1 MKTMTRTFIGLTLV
15 GLALTVGCTSTSS
28 RVPDNG
34 DQNGGD
40 AAADGGGDTGT
51 DTDADGD
58 TDTDAD
64 GDTDT
69 DTDGDADGDA
79 GTANPGVTCTDQ
91 PDCHG
96 GTVCGLLYAN
106 QTTSY
111 CYWDCSTSADV
122 CNGTAW
128 PECANSSMCLKAATI
143 SGNFN
148 CNLDGTFATTGN
160 TVQVT
165 INGVTTTHDRCAA
178 QLSGTN
184 YVIQMTHIYVNR
196 HQLDVL
202 FMWPQANHAVG
213 TVADATGQ
221 VHDNTYNAAGTALTN
236 HWIRGFFDADGG
248 TLTLTTAGTGTS
260 GTVTGS
266 LDFTGFAFDAQIQ
279 VK

>member
-106 QTTSY
+106 QLTSY

-122 CNGTAW
+122 CNGTDW
-128 PECANSSMCLKAATI
+128 PQCADGAMCLKAATI
-143 SGNFN
+143 SGTFN
-148 CNLDGTFATTGN
+148 CKVGSFATTGTN
-160 TVQVT
+160 VSVT
-165 INGVTTTHDRCAA
+165 IAGVTTKHTQCAA
-178 QLSGTN
+178 QLVGSTWQ
-184 YVIQMTHIYVNR
+184 IQISHLYTQG
-196 HQLDVL
+196 HQLDVI
-202 FMWPQANHAVG
+202 FMWPQSNHAVG
-213 TVADATGQ
+213 TISGATGQ
-221 VHDNTYNAAGTALTN
+221 VTDNTYTGTTATAS
-236 HWIRGFFDADGG
+236 WVRAFFESTGG
-248 TLTLTTAGTGTS
+248 SVTLTTAGTATG
-260 GTVTGS
+260 GTVAGS
-266 LDFTGFAFDAQIQ
+266 LNVTGYAFDAQIQ